1 MSRICKT
8 CGSLFKA
15 TGNEQECPTCKE
27 GFNDIMN
34 IIKGRDSKETVKDS
48 KKTEA
53 PATTPEPSPKMTTCK
68 VCGKAFEQTGKGRPA
83 VNCPECRE
91 ALKHESKATVKV
103 KPTEPKP
110 KATPT
115 VSVATEEDK
124 AKMYGKI
131 EPKAVVSEKPSTG
144 VLVADV
150 KSTATMNDAVHHPSH
165 YTLPGLTIESV
176 DVIRAVLTPEEFK
189 GWCKGNALKYSLRAG
204 RKDPTKEVQ
213 DLAKAGV
220 FLSWITGE

>member
-27 GFNDIMN
+27 GFNDIMD
-34 IIKGRDSKETVKDS
+34 IIKGRDSKDTVKDS

-53 PATTPEPSPKMTTCK
+53 PPTTPEPSPKMTICK
-68 VCGKAFEQTGKGRPA
+68 VCGKEFEQTGKGRPA

-91 ALKHESKATVKV
+91 ALKHEYKMPAKV
-103 KPTEPKP
+103 KPAEPK
-110 KATPT
+110 ARPT
-115 VSVATEEDK
+115 VSVAT
-124 AKMYGKI
+124 
-131 EPKAVVSEKPSTG
+131 
-144 VLVADV
+144 
-150 KSTATMNDAVHHPSH
+150 
-165 YTLPGLTIESV
+165 
-176 DVIRAVLTPEEFK
+176 EEFK

-204 RKDPTKEVQ
+204 RKDPAKEVQ

>member
-27 GFNDIMN
+27 GFNDIMS
-34 IIKGRDSKETVKDS
+34 IIKGRDRTETVKDS
-48 KKTEA
+48 KKTEV
-53 PATTPEPSPKMTTCK
+53 PPTTPEPSPKMTTCK
-68 VCGKAFEQTGKGRPA
+68 VCGKEFEQT

-91 ALKHESKATVKV
+91 ALKHEYKMPAKV
-103 KPTEPKP
+103 KPAEPKA
-110 KATPT
+110 KPT
-115 VSVATEEDK
+115 VSVATDEDK
-124 AKMYGKI
+124 AKQYGNI
-131 EPKAVVSEKPSTG
+131 EPKPVVTDTASTG
-144 VLVADV
+144 VSVADG
-150 KSTATMNDAVHHPSH
+150 KPTDTMNDAVHHPSH

-204 RKDPTKEVQ
+204 RKDPAKEVQ

>member
-27 GFNDIMN
+27 GFNDIMS
-34 IIKGRDSKETVKDS
+34 IIKGKDRTETVKDS

-53 PATTPEPSPKMTTCK
+53 PPATTEPSPKMTTCK
-68 VCGKAFEQTGKGRPA
+68 VCGKEFEQTGKGRPA

-91 ALKHESKATVKV
+91 ALKHEYKAPSKV
-103 KPTEPKP
+103 KPAET
-110 KATPT
+110 KAKPT
-115 VSVATEEDK
+115 VSVATDEDK
-124 AKMYGKI
+124 AKQYGKI
-131 EPKAVVSEKPSTG
+131 EPKPAEAPTIDVPVVDG
-144 VLVADV
+144 
-150 KSTATMNDAVHHPSH
+150 TMNDAVHHPQH
-165 YTLPGLTIESV
+165 YTLPGLTVESV

-204 RKDPTKEVQ
+204 RKDPAKEVQ

-220 FLSWITGE
+220 FLSWIIGE

>member
-15 TGNEQECPTCKE
+15 TGNEQERPTCKE
-27 GFNDIMN
+27 GFNDIMD
-34 IIKGRDSKETVKDS
+34 IIKGRDSKNTVKDS

-53 PATTPEPSPKMTTCK
+53 PPTTPEPSPKMTTCK
-68 VCGKAFEQTGKGRPA
+68 VRGKEFEQTGKGRPA

-91 ALKHESKATVKV
+91 ALKPEPKATAKV
-103 KPTEPKP
+103 KPAEP

-115 VSVATEEDK
+115 VVVATDEDK

-131 EPKAVVSEKPSTG
+131 EPNPVVQEAPSIG
-144 VLVADV
+144 VPVVDGTLNE
-150 KSTATMNDAVHHPSH
+150 TMNDAVHHPSH
-165 YTLPGLTIESV
+165 YTLPGLTVESV

>member
-34 IIKGRDSKETVKDS
+34 IIKGRDSK
-48 KKTEA
+48 KTEA
-53 PATTPEPSPKMTTCK
+53 PLTTPEPSPKMTTCK
-68 VCGKAFEQTGKGRPA
+68 VCGKEFEQTGKGRPA

-91 ALKHESKATVKV
+91 ALKHEPKATAKV
-103 KPTEPKP
+103 KPTESKP
-110 KATPT
+110 KAQPT

-131 EPKAVVSEKPSTG
+131 EPKTVVQEAPSIG
-144 VLVADV
+144 VPIVDGTLTD
-150 KSTATMNDAVHHPSH
+150 TMNDAVHHPSH

-220 FLSWITGE
+220 FLSWVTGE